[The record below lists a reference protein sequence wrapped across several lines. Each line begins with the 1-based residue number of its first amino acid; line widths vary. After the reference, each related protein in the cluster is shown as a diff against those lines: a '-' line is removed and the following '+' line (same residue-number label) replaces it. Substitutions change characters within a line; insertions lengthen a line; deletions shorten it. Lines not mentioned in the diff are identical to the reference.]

1 MNHPRSTRSVLDIAS
16 ALHAEPQRDRPAMAS
31 VYIFIGAGLCW
42 FIAALLVFVGRDG
55 SSSGS
60 GIERFVFLMIVA
72 LAATLSFLPFEQR
85 LGLRSLT
92 AEGASATVLTVIVI
106 VMVPAPNGWLLMPS
120 ETPVYVALALSVTF
134 AISAAALPWTYLA
147 GQRLFRHRA
156 RRFDIG
162 RARRQAFGIGVW
174 TGLLVLLAGLH
185 MLSAVTA
192 ALVLLM
198 VAALELLWLSFIDV
212 GS

>member
-1 MNHPRSTRSVLDIAS
+1 MNQPRSTRSVLEIAS

-31 VYIFIGAGLCW
+31 VYILIGAGLCW
-42 FIAALLVFVGRDG
+42 SVAALLVFVGRDG
-55 SSSGS
+55 SGSS
-60 GIERFVFLMIVA
+60 IERFVFLVIVA
-72 LAATLSFLPFEQR
+72 LAAALSFLPFERR
-85 LGLRSLT
+85 LGLRGLT
-92 AEGASATVLTVIVI
+92 AEGASATLLTVIVI

-120 ETPVYVALALSVTF
+120 ETPVYVALALGITF
-134 AISAAALPWTYLA
+134 ATSAAALPWTYLA
-147 GQRLFRHRA
+147 GQRFFRHRA
-156 RRFDIG
+156 RRFDVG

-174 TGLLVLLAGLH
+174 VGLLVLLAGLH